1 MSYLVMQISPGIRFI
16 LLATIFF
23 SIINALVKY
32 LDGIPSIEIVFFRSL
47 VSLVITYYTIY
58 RTKTKIFNEHTP
70 TLFMRGLTGAI
81 AMSLYFYTIQNMPLA
96 TAVTILYLAPIFTII
111 FAIFIVGEYPDKR
124 QWPFFILSFVGVVLM
139 KNIDTRVSG
148 LHFAMGIVAAMCAG
162 LAYNMIRRLK
172 GKVHHSLVIFYFPF
186 VTIPF
191 CLPWLIPSWVTPNL
205 HQLSILIS
213 IGVFTQIAQVFMTKA
228 YMSESAAK
236 ISHFNYLTC
245 FFAFITGLIFFD
257 ETLNVLSIFGLVLVF
272 VGILFSTRF
281 SPKI

>member
-1 MSYLVMQISPGIRFI
+1 MQISLGIRYI

-32 LDGIPSIEIVFFRSL
+32 LEGIPSIEIVFFRSL
-47 VSLVITYYTIY
+47 VSLVITYYTIFKM
-58 RTKTKIFNEHTP
+58 KTKIFNKHTP
-70 TLFMRGLTGAI
+70 ILFLRGLAGAI

-96 TAVTILYLAPIFTII
+96 TAVTILYLAPIFTVI
-111 FAIFIVGEYPDKR
+111 FAIFILGEHPDKR
-124 QWPFFILSFVGVVLM
+124 QWPFFLLSFIGVVLM

-148 LHFAMGIVAAMCAG
+148 LHFSMGLVAAMFSG
-162 LAYNMIRRLK
+162 IAYNMIRLLR

-191 CLPWLIPSWVTPNL
+191 CLPWLIPNWVTPNTD
-205 HQLSILIS
+205 QLIVLIS

-228 YMSESAAK
+228 YMSDSAAK

-245 FFAFITGLIFFD
+245 FFAFLTGIIFFG
-257 ETLNVLSIFGLVLVF
+257 ESLNMLSIIGLVLVF

-281 SPKI
+281 SPKT